1 MARHR
6 QWHISG
12 WAAILLAPVGIVAAI
27 LVQLFVW
34 VFSMKNSADL
44 TQEDVA
50 SYLDDF
56 IEGRSADWDWDDFT
70 SIPIT
75 DPSLDAIRQEAE
87 LVQLPV
93 DDVGEAKLRELLARA
108 RSIA

>member
-12 WAAILLAPVGIVAAI
+12 WPAVVLAPVAIVVAL

-34 VFSMKNSADL
+34 LLGLKNSEDL
-44 TQEDVA
+44 TATDVLDYLEDF
-50 SYLDDF
+50 LD
-56 IEGRSADWDWDDFT
+56 GRGGDWDWDDFT

-75 DPSLDAIRQEAE
+75 DQSLERIRLEAASVDLPLTE
-87 LVQLPV
+87 DGRATLRQLAEQ
-93 DDVGEAKLRELLARA
+93 VGAM
-108 RSIA
+108 S